1 MPPKQTK
8 AEKKAASQAK
18 RKATLERKRAE
29 QQAAGEGAAE
39 PQAPVAS
46 EGTPVPAPAT
56 PEPAPAAPEP
66 APATPEPSANVAGK
80 KRVTISD
87 ADTEPPRKRQRPVA
101 ETGSV
106 AGSDQQDGNYE
117 PQDERQGSVG
127 SMVGP
132 GYEEP
137 TLDPPSASKSK
148 GKGKSAGPTKKAERI
163 RSAALA
169 GPRPKIPKSKGVQ
182 AQEAAN
188 AIMDRSLAVNLDDRQ
203 IITNTRLIWEVCE
216 RCAVHLGD
224 SEYTP
229 HVRVG
234 CATVLTYVN
243 RSHLHW
249 Q

>member
-8 AEKKAASQAK
+8 AEKKAASQVK

-29 QQAAGEGAAE
+29 QQASGESAAE

-46 EGTPVPAPAT
+46 EETPA
-56 PEPAPAAPEP
+56 P
-66 APATPEPSANVAGK
+66 APATPEPSANAAGK

-87 ADTEPPRKRQRPVA
+87 ADTEPPRKRQRPVT

-106 AGSDQQDGNYE
+106 AGSDQEDGDYE

-137 TLDPPSASKSK
+137 TLDPPPASKSK
-148 GKGKSAGPTKKAERI
+148 GKGKNTGPTKKAERV

-169 GPRPKIPKSKGVQ
+169 GPRPKISKSKGVH

-224 SEYTP
+224 GEYTP
-229 HVRVG
+229 HVRSG
-234 CATVLTYVN
+234 RATVLTFVN
-243 RSHLHW
+243 RSHLHRR
-249 Q
+249 